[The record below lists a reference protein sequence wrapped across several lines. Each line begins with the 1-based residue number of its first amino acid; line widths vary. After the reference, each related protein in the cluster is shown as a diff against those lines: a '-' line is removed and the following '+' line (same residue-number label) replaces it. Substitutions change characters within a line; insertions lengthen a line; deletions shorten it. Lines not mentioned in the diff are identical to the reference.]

1 MSDNLTTGAFDIS
14 EEMLEMGKRAKKA
27 AKKLNELSSLRNDAL
42 SAMSTALIF
51 NKEEILKANA
61 EDISLAKKN
70 GMSDAMIDRLTL
82 TEQRIIS
89 MSAGI
94 TAVIASGE
102 PLGKILDGKTLP
114 NGLKYEKITVPLG
127 VIGIIFEARPNV
139 TSDAA
144 ALCLKAGSAC
154 ILRGGKEAFNSN
166 NAIVNV
172 LRNAVSSVGLDENSI
187 QLVQNTSRE
196 SATEMMHLKGY
207 LDVLIPRGGKG
218 LIRSVVE
225 NSKVPVIE
233 TGAGNCH
240 IYVDADADIDMT
252 RDIVF
257 NAKTSRPSVCNAAEK
272 LLVHK
277 DIYKEALPIIAQK
290 LQEKNVEIRGDKRV
304 CELLGSK
311 AKAATDEDWST
322 EYNDYIM
329 SVKIVDSIEE
339 AVDHIERYSTKHSE
353 AIVTKN
359 IASADYFTK
368 NIDSACVYVNASTR
382 FTDGGKW
389 DSEPKSVFL
398 HKNYTQEA
406 PWVLSKSFPTNISS
420 TETVKSDN
428 SKERLS

>member
-1 MSDNLTTGAFDIS
+1 MSDNITSTKFNVS
-14 EEMLEMGKRAKKA
+14 EEMLDMGKRAKKA
-27 AKKLNELSSLRNDAL
+27 ARNLNEFSSKRDEAL
-42 SAMSTALIF
+42 SAMSVALIE

-61 EDISLAKKN
+61 EDISSAEKN
-70 GMSDAMIDRLTL
+70 GMSAAMIDRLTL
-82 TEQRIIS
+82 TEQRIAS

-94 TAVIASGE
+94 MAVIASGD

-114 NGLKYEKITVPLG
+114 NGLRYEKISVPLG

-172 LRNAVSSVGLDENSI
+172 LRKAVSSVGLDENCI

-196 SATEMMHLKGY
+196 SATEMMHLVGY

-240 IYVDADADIDMT
+240 IYVDADADIDMA

-272 LLVHK
+272 LIIHK
-277 DIYKEALPIIAQK
+277 DIYQKALPIIADK
-290 LQEKNVEIRGDKRV
+290 LLEKNVEVRGDEKV
-304 CELLGSK
+304 CALLGK
-311 AKAATDEDWST
+311 NCKPATQEDWST

-329 SVKIVDSIEE
+329 AVKVVDSIEE
-339 AVDHIERYSTKHSE
+339 AVEHIEKYSTKHSE
-353 AIVTKN
+353 AIITKS

-382 FTDGGKW
+382 FTDGGEMGLGAEIGISTQK
-389 DSEPKSVFL
+389 L
-398 HKNYTQEA
+398 HARGPMGLEQIVSYKYIIHGNGQ
-406 PWVLSKSFPTNISS
+406 I
-420 TETVKSDN
+420 
-428 SKERLS
+428 R

>member
-51 NKEEILKANA
+51 NKEKILKANA

-94 TAVIASGE
+94 TAVIASGD

-240 IYVDADADIDMT
+240 IYVDADADIDMA

-311 AKAATDEDWST
+311 AKAATGEDWST

-382 FTDGGKW
+382 FTDGGEMGLGAEIGISTQK
-389 DSEPKSVFL
+389 L
-398 HKNYTQEA
+398 HARGPMGLEQIVSYKYIIHGNGQ
-406 PWVLSKSFPTNISS
+406 I
-420 TETVKSDN
+420 
-428 SKERLS
+428 R